1 MIYINDKRDFNS
13 DFNSD
18 FSADFFIG
26 QTEVVIPK
34 TVPDEIIRIVWQ

>member
-1 MIYINDKRDFNS
+1 MIFISDSKG

-26 QTEVVIPK
+26 QTEVVLPK
-34 TVPDEIIRIVWQ
+34 TVPDEIISE

>member
-1 MIYINDKRDFNS
+1 MIYISENKG

-34 TVPDEIIRIVWQ
+34 TVPDDIISE